1 MKARKMR
8 DNIRL
13 ALASGGSVTADDIAD
28 HIRKSIDSEAK
39 IITIYLTVRMMHY
52 EGLLVK
58 TGDQYQIKTKGTGL
72 LG

>member
-1 MKARKMR
+1 MR

-13 ALASGGSVTADDIAD
+13 ALAKGDSMTADDIAD
-28 HIRKSIDSEAK
+28 HIRKNIDTEAK
-39 IITIYLTVRMMHY
+39 VITIYLTVRMMHN

-58 TGDQYQIKTKGTGL
+58 IGDQYQIKTKGTGL